1 MELRLII
8 HNATDRRS
16 SGRRTEGRFT
26 EKKIKREK
34 GRENEAERK
43 RGKERDRKRN
53 KTCRYI
59 CISYSNIRRCFEEF
73 YYRCYYRR
81 AKDNAGK
88 ILNRDSSR

>member
-8 HNATDRRS
+8 HRATDRRS

-53 KTCRYI
+53 KTACRYI
-59 CISYSNIRRCFEEF
+59 CMSLYILFKYPTMFRRVFVVIIVERKMTRGR
-73 YYRCYYRR
+73 Y
-81 AKDNAGK
+81 
-88 ILNRDSSR
+88 